1 MNRLLR
7 GVVEATREVFH
18 LPEPVLE
25 VGSLQVDG
33 EDMINLRDI
42 FRGKDFLGVDFRPGK
57 GVDQVADVERL
68 PFADNTFGTV
78 LALSTFEHVKRFWLG
93 FSEVARVLKPGGA
106 FLVSCPFHFHI
117 HAYPSDY
124 WRFTPEALESLLEEH
139 YSEGI
144 IGWHGADRR
153 MANVWALAYKKGGPT
168 RICPR
173 TEGLYRE
180 ALYDCAQEPMPL
192 GRKVRYGLA
201 ALVAGRRPFAPWFD
215 REKID
220 IRRANLAA

>member
-7 GVVEATREVFH
+7 GVVQATREVFH

-33 EDMINLRDI
+33 DDKVNLRDI
-42 FRGKDFLGVDFRPGK
+42 FSNKDFIGIDFRPGK
-57 GVDQVADVERL
+57 GVDQVADVEAL

-78 LALSTFEHVKRFWLG
+78 LALSTFEHVRRFWLG
-93 FSEVARVLKPGGA
+93 FAEVARVLKPGGA
-106 FLVSCPFHFHI
+106 LLVSCPFHFHV

-124 WRFTPEALESLLEEH
+124 WRFTPEALESLLDEH

-144 IGWHGADRR
+144 IGWHGPERR
-153 MANVWALAYKKGGPT
+153 MTNVWALAYKKGGPG
-168 RICPR
+168 RICPT

-180 ALYDCAQEPMPL
+180 ALYDCAHEPMPL

-215 REKID
+215 REKIE

>member
-1 MNRLLR
+1 MNRLLL
-7 GVVEATREVFH
+7 GVVQATREVFH

-33 EDMINLRDI
+33 DDKVNLRDI
-42 FRGKDFLGVDFRPGK
+42 FSNKDYIGIDFCPRK
-57 GVDQVADVERL
+57 GVDQVADVEAL
-68 PFADNTFGTV
+68 PSADNTFGTV
-78 LALSTFEHVKRFWLG
+78 LALSTFEHVRRFWLG
-93 FSEVARVLKPGGA
+93 FAEVARVLKPGGA
-106 FLVSCPFHFHI
+106 LLVSCPFHFHV

-124 WRFTPEALESLLEEH
+124 WRFRPEALESLLDEH

-144 IGWHGADRR
+144 IGWHGPERR
-153 MANVWALAYKKGGPT
+153 MTNVWALAYKKGGPS
-168 RICPR
+168 RICPT

-180 ALYDCAQEPMPL
+180 ALYDCAHEPMPL

-215 REKID
+215 REKIE